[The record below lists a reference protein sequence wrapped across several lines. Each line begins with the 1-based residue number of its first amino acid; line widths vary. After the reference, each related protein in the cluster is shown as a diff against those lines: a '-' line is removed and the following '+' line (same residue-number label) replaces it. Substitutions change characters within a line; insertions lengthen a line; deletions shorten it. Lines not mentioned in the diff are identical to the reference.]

1 MTQTMTDQINQN
13 PENSKKFD
21 FNKIKPIMQKA
32 LNSVWMLAVVSF
44 LIAFCWSINFPYV
57 SIGFLLLYEVAVFTF
72 CADNPKPIIMFII
85 SIPYIITSVYGLANW
100 IFYISCVVFFIAVVT
115 TYILMQ
121 KFKYKKTFKKGKMFW
136 FFVLCLVGNCLGG
149 IIGHF
154 ALLEF
159 TITLLM
165 SILVYGIY
173 WFFLNF
179 IKDYKK
185 YIAYCFI
192 FLTLLITF
200 ELAVA
205 YIKSGDILYALQNKY
220 TVTIGIGEVNTAAIF
235 MLSGICSCFY
245 LATKNKKD
253 YLYILLALFFDIAV
267 YFTLSRMA
275 LLLAA
280 VISVVYFFIILKSS
294 PNKKPMLIGVFSII
308 GVVALISII
317 WFEKIINLVSYYLN
331 LGFQPNGRSSL
342 WGWCWEQ
349 FKNNPIFGI
358 GFVTRD
364 PQAVAG
370 VYPGMGDATGFGSA
384 LVNCHNFFL
393 HYLTCTGVVGLL
405 LSLPYYVKQY
415 TTLFKKFNTFKLFIL
430 FNYVAVFI
438 SSLFDPSPNISILSM
453 IPVLILM
460 AFAEDDNELCCEC
473 ENKNESEEQSNNSV
487 EVNKTE
493 EKEETLTE
501 SENNP
506 TQTKGTKS
514 TKKKSSSNKKTKK
527 TTSK

>member
-1 MTQTMTDQINQN
+1 M
-13 PENSKKFD
+13 
-21 FNKIKPIMQKA
+21 
-32 LNSVWMLAVVSF
+32 
-44 LIAFCWSINFPYV
+44 
-57 SIGFLLLYEVAVFTF
+57 
-72 CADNPKPIIMFII
+72 
-85 SIPYIITSVYGLANW
+85 
-100 IFYISCVVFFIAVVT
+100 
-115 TYILMQ
+115 
-121 KFKYKKTFKKGKMFW
+121 
-136 FFVLCLVGNCLGG
+136 
-149 IIGHF
+149 
-154 ALLEF
+154 
-159 TITLLM
+159 
-165 SILVYGIY
+165 
-173 WFFLNF
+173 
-179 IKDYKK
+179 
-185 YIAYCFI
+185 
-192 FLTLLITF
+192 
-200 ELAVA
+200 
-205 YIKSGDILYALQNKY
+205 
-220 TVTIGIGEVNTAAIF
+220 
-235 MLSGICSCFY
+235 
-245 LATKNKKD
+245 
-253 YLYILLALFFDIAV
+253 FFDIAV

-317 WFEKIINLVSYYLN
+317 WFEKVINLVSYYLN

-342 WGWCWEQ
+342 WGWCWGQ

-460 AFAEDDNELCCEC
+460 AFAEDDNELCCEY
-473 ENKNESEEQSNNSV
+473 EDKKESEEQSKNSV
-487 EVNKTE
+487 EINKTE
-493 EKEETLTE
+493 EKEENLPE

-506 TQTKGTKS
+506 TQIKGTKS
-514 TKKKSSSNKKTKK
+514 TKKKSSSNNKTKK